1 MEFKNILKDLREEA
15 GLTQKQL
22 AIKCGLSP
30 QCISALEKG
39 INSPTF
45 QTLTALNSFFGNQ
58 LNEYL
63 IPAEERA
70 EGLGNHPTQLSAS
83 EWEWLALRSE
93 ILRVKGI
100 DYLNTLVTMI
110 NAVIN
115 ENNKK

>member
-1 MEFKNILKDLREEA
+1 MDFKDILKDLREEA

-22 AIKCGLSP
+22 ANKCGLSP

-45 QTLTALNSFFGNQ
+45 QTLSALSKFFGNQ

-63 IPAEERA
+63 IPTDERA
-70 EGLGNHPTQLSAS
+70 EGVGNHPTYLSAA
-83 EWEWLALRSE
+83 EWDWLELRSE
-93 ILRVKGI
+93 VLRVKGK

-110 NAVIN
+110 NAIID
-115 ENNKK
+115 ENKKK